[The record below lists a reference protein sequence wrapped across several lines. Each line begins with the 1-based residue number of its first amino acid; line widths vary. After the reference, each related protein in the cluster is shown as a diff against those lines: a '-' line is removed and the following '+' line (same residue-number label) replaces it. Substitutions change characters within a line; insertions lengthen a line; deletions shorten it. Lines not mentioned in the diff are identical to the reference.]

1 MSSIAALGKQ
11 LIPVVFTASLS
22 TLLLGCPNKQL
33 ITETPTVENAE
44 SQQATCKVAK
54 DPLNPLI
61 VEWPG
66 TAKIDFDSASQRGV
80 VFVSYVGCN
89 LKVLSSCRATTA
101 DSIYEMTSVTPAR
114 DKLVMSDLSEL
125 YARLP
130 LGAASLKGELGLG
143 SSLELDYI
151 AVGQRIAKETPKK
164 FSGDCEGATHFVR
177 TITVGAYSLDAHAA
191 GKAAASVEVGS
202 AGGGLSRQE
211 SKRNIRGSGNVE
223 SCSSDPLGT
232 SCGAIL
238 QLGLAPLTK
247 SNKGEVLNSAGF
259 ASGIGPLGQVVVPD
273 LAELSLGNAT
283 FRNVDSGYLKLVDD
297 AIRSEKDTSTATA
310 NKISKWETVRD
321 ARPEGDFVDEAN
333 GRIKEWRDVLEA
345 ENRRREKLD
354 LLRTRYTDDKNKL
367 NDLLGI
373 QSESLA
379 SADQK
384 SAWKKEFDVAYQP
397 YEKELQELGLVGGGA
412 SATPVMSTPSYST
425 NSPPSD
431 TSSGSSFDVTGP
443 AKVGEEIVIIKGDF
457 GMHAQS
463 FGVDTSADEIT
474 AALGE
479 DIKPAYDLTGFYAG
493 GQAAVNFDSDSE
505 IGAGIMAYGRYY
517 VQAKLPKE
525 INPSEE
531 ATGAF
536 EVGAG
541 FRIATPVDDRIGFS
555 LGIQGGAVKFLN
567 PDENPVCEVS
577 TVQVDPID
585 GTQSTDATEEEYDPD
600 AIGGNV
606 DLAFGF
612 DFYPLSFMS
621 LGLSGLLGWG
631 HVEAQVCGSKVGM
644 VNPTTPIMEAFGESF
659 SATAAGHLGFH
670 F

>member
-1 MSSIAALGKQ
+1 MSSIVAHGKK
-11 LIPVVFTASLS
+11 LITVLFTTSVSA
-22 TLLLGCPNKQL
+22 LLLGCPNKQL

-44 SQQATCKVAK
+44 TQQATCKVAK

-191 GKAAASVEVGS
+191 GKAGASVEVGS
-202 AGGGLSRQE
+202 AGGGVSRQE

-223 SCSSDPLGT
+223 ACATDPLGT
-232 SCGAIL
+232 SCGAVL

-247 SNKGEVLNSAGF
+247 SNKGEVLNAAGF

-273 LAELSLGNAT
+273 LAELSLGNAS
-283 FRNVDSGYLKLVDD
+283 FRNVDSSYLKLVDD
-297 AIRSEKDTSTATA
+297 AIRTEKDTSSATT
-310 NKISKWETVRD
+310 NKISKWEAVRD
-321 ARPEGDFVDEAN
+321 ARPDGDFADEAN
-333 GRIKEWRDVLEA
+333 GRIKDWRDVLEA
-345 ENRRREKLD
+345 EQRRREKLE
-354 LLRTRYTDDKNKL
+354 LLRTRYTEDRNKL
-367 NDLLGI
+367 NDLLSI

-397 YEKELQELGLVGGGA
+397 YEKELQELGLMGGGSTQA
-412 SATPVMSTPSYST
+412 PVMSSPSYST
-425 NSPPSD
+425 NAPPSD
-431 TSSGSSFDVTGP
+431 TPSSSFDATGP

-463 FGVDTSADEIT
+463 FGVDTSADEI
-474 AALGE
+474 GV
-479 DIKPAYDLTGFYAG
+479 DVKPSYDLTGFYAG
-493 GQAAVNFDSDSE
+493 GQAAVNFDSDHE

-517 VQAKLPKE
+517 VQAKLPKT
-525 INPSEE
+525 INPDEE

-541 FRIATPVDDRIGFS
+541 FRIATPIDDRVGFS
-555 LGIQGGAVKFLN
+555 LGIQGGGLKFLN
-567 PDENPVCEVS
+567 PEESPKC
-577 TVQVDPID
+577 QVDTVSVDID
-585 GTQSTDATEEEYDPD
+585 GNQTTDTTEEEYDPN
-600 AIGGNV
+600 AVGGKV
-606 DLAFGF
+606 DLALGF

-631 HVEAQVCGSKVGM
+631 HVDAQVCASDAQTLNGGLV
-644 VNPTTPIMEAFGESF
+644 PTTPILDVFGESF
-659 SATAAGHLGFH
+659 SASAAGHLGFH